1 MVSVRALAVVLL
13 LVRVR
18 EVSDCVMAVLGGV
31 APSRLVRR
39 DARAAM
45 VWDMWVSWDCS
56 VSSWEGEVER
66 AMLKTSW

>member
-1 MVSVRALAVVLL
+1 MVSVRALGVVLL

-18 EVSDCVMAVLGGV
+18 EVSDCEMAVLDGV
-31 APSRLVRR
+31 ATSRLVRR
-39 DARAAM
+39 DARAVM

-66 AMLKTSW
+66 AMLKISW